1 MHDFQ
6 SLKALIEKE
15 IATLDL
21 DGKPVEL
28 YEPIRYSLSL
38 NAKRVRPILVLAA
51 MEAFG
56 GDIIK
61 AIKPALGI
69 EVFHNFTLLHD
80 DIMDNAPLRRSSPTV
95 HARWGSNVAILSG
108 DAMFIKSCEL
118 ISEAENTYL
127 KQVLDLFNTTAL
139 RVCEGQQLDM
149 NFEKLENTN
158 IADYTAMIRLKTA
171 VLLAASLKLGAIL
184 AGASKLDAEKIYE
197 FGENIGLAFQ
207 LRDDLLDV
215 YGAIKFGKRVGG
227 DILSNK
233 KTFMLLKAFEL
244 ADETNKQALYG
255 WIDDRMHDEESKVQG
270 VTEIF
275 NHLNI
280 KKHAEEEIDTYF
292 KKGLR
297 SLELISCEKERKA
310 ILLEFAESLMAR
322 EV

>member
-6 SLKALIEKE
+6 SLKALIERE
-15 IATLDL
+15 IATLNL
-21 DGKPVEL
+21 EGKPVEL

-38 NAKRVRPILVLAA
+38 SAKRVRPILVLAS

-56 GDIIK
+56 GDILK

-108 DAMFIKSCEL
+108 DAMFIKSAEL
-118 ISEAENTYL
+118 ISEAENIYL
-127 KQVLDLFNTTAL
+127 KQVLDLFNSTAFK
-139 RVCEGQQLDM
+139 VCEGQQLDM
-149 NFEKLENTN
+149 NFENCENTS
-158 IADYTAMIRLKTA
+158 ISDYSEMIRLKTA

-184 AGASKLDAEKIYE
+184 SGASKSDAEKIYE

-215 YGAIKFGKRVGG
+215 YGSSNFGKRVGG

-233 KTFMLLKAFEL
+233 KTYILLKALEL
-244 ADETNKQALYG
+244 ADEATKRALYG
-255 WIDDRMHDEESKVQG
+255 WIEDRDHNEKEKIEG

-275 NHLNI
+275 NHLNV
-280 KKHAEEEIDTYF
+280 KLHAEMEIDAYY
-292 KKGLR
+292 KKGL
-297 SLELISCEKERKA
+297 SALELISCKKERKS
-310 ILLEFAESLMAR
+310 ILMEFAESLMAR